1 MSQVNLLP
9 REVLQRQ
16 SFRRLT
22 VLIIAGGAV
31 LLGLVV
37 LFYLFQVGTLG
48 GVRDEIE
55 AQERTNA
62 GIRSDIAELEQFAQ
76 LQAEA
81 RDKLDQL
88 RAAFAGEASFSGI
101 LMDISRII
109 PSDAFLTQLVV
120 QVAPPGGADPG
131 AVPGAEP
138 LFVGSL
144 TANGRGFDLDT
155 IAGWLTRMEGVDG
168 WENAWLQSATEAEG
182 GGFTF
187 SSQVD
192 FSTDIVTPRGSG
204 EVNGG

>member
-16 SFRRLT
+16 TYRRLT
-22 VLIIAGGAV
+22 ALIIAGGAV
-31 LLGLVV
+31 LLGLVL

-48 GVRDEIE
+48 GVRDDIE

-62 GIRSDIAELEQFAQ
+62 GIRADIAELEQFAQ
-76 LQAEA
+76 LQAQA

-88 RAAFAGEASFSGI
+88 RSAFAGEASFSGI
-101 LMDISRII
+101 LMDVSRII

-120 QVAPPGGADPG
+120 QVAPPGGAEG
-131 AVPGAEP
+131 EVPGSDP

-144 TANGRGFDLDT
+144 TANGRGLDLDT
-155 IAGWLTRMEGVDG
+155 IAGWLTRLEGVDG

-192 FSTDIVTPRGSG
+192 FSTDIVTPRGQG
-204 EVNGG
+204 EVGGG

>member
-16 SFRRLT
+16 SLRRLT
-22 VLIIAGGAV
+22 ALIIAGGAIV
-31 LLGLVV
+31 FGLVL

-48 GVRDEIE
+48 GVRDDIA
-55 AQERTNA
+55 AQERTNE
-62 GIRSDIAELEQFAQ
+62 GIRDDIAELEQFAQ

-120 QVAPPGGADPG
+120 QVAPPGGSTE
-131 AVPGAEP
+131 VPGSDP

-144 TANGRGFDLDT
+144 TANGRGLDLDT

-187 SSQVD
+187 TSSVD
-192 FSTDIVTPRGSG
+192 FSRDVVTPRGRG
-204 EVNGG
+204 EVDGG

>member
-9 REVLQRQ
+9 REVQQRQ
-16 SFRRLT
+16 TYRRLT
-22 VLIIAGGAV
+22 ALIIAGGGV
-31 LLGLVV
+31 LLGLVL

-48 GVRDEIE
+48 GVRDDIE

-62 GIRSDIAELEQFAQ
+62 GIRADIAELEQFAQ

-101 LMDISRII
+101 LMDVSRII

-120 QVAPPGGADPG
+120 QVAPPGDAEGQAPG
-131 AVPGAEP
+131 TDP

-144 TANGRGFDLDT
+144 TANGRGLDLDT
-155 IAGWLTRMEGVDG
+155 IAGWLTRMDGVDG

-187 SSQVD
+187 SSSVD
-192 FSTDIVTPRGSG
+192 FSTDVVTPRGRG
-204 EVNGG
+204 EVDGG

>member
-16 SFRRLT
+16 SLRRLT
-22 VLIIAGGAV
+22 ALIIAGGAIV
-31 LLGLVV
+31 LGLVL

-48 GVRDEIE
+48 GVRDEIA
-55 AQERTNA
+55 AQERTNE
-62 GIRSDIAELEQFAQ
+62 GIRDDIAELEQFAQ

-120 QVAPPGGADPG
+120 QVAPPGGATE
-131 AVPGAEP
+131 VPGSDP

-144 TANGRGFDLDT
+144 TTNGRGLDLDT

-187 SSQVD
+187 TSSVD
-192 FSTDIVTPRGSG
+192 FSRDVVTPRGRG
-204 EVNGG
+204 EVDGG